1 MLKQNPMLKY
11 VLQKGF
17 WYLLTFFFAV
27 ALNFALPRL
36 GGSDP
41 VDIIMGQAGKG
52 KSPAEA
58 QKMKVDLLLQ
68 FSWLELDEQN
78 NPIYEDS
85 LDASGNK
92 VMQMVPEKDAD
103 GNVVVTK
110 TPVLDAEGKPVMVE
124 RQKVDEAGNPV
135 FTEKKTV
142 VKTAAKAEPAPAPA
156 KKSKKRGKKAEAA
169 PAKAK
174 AKTETKVEKIAV
186 MEMVPE
192 VRLDTAMV
200 SVPVK
205 NADPKRLSAISQ
217 FFTYIGN
224 VLKGDLGK
232 SYMTGEPVTNVIK
245 KSLPW
250 TLLIQAPTILLGWII
265 GNLLGAFAAYK
276 RGVFDKVFFPVAMF
290 LNGVPYFVFGM
301 LLVALFSI
309 TLGWFPAMGAYG
321 PDIPQFTFSWECIKS
336 VGWYYILPFFSCFPI
351 LLSGQATGMR
361 SMSIYELGT
370 DYMKYAKWLGLRE
383 GKIISYVF
391 RNAMLPQLTGLAQ
404 SLGAMVGGALI
415 TEMIFSYPGLGMAM
429 LNAINSQDYATIQG
443 CTLMISTC
451 VLVANFAVDV
461 LIAVFDP
468 RVKAGLQMGGK

>member
-1 MLKQNPMLKY
+1 MLKQYPMLRY

-17 WYLLTFFFAV
+17 WYLLTFVVAV
-27 ALNFALPRL
+27 AINFTLPRM
-36 GGSDP
+36 GENNP
-41 VDIIMGQAGKG
+41 VDIIMGKAAQGL
-52 KSPAEA
+52 SPEEA
-58 QKMKVDLLLQ
+58 KLKKEGLLKA
-68 FSWLELDEQN
+68 FGMAELDDQGN
-78 NPIYEDS
+78 VIYDPEV
-85 LDASGNK
+85 DANG
-92 VMQMVPEKDAD
+92 QMVTVKVAKLDDNGA
-103 GNVVVTK
+103 
-110 TPVLDAEGKPVMVE
+110 PVLKTVKVTDAEGNPVTEE

-135 FTEKKTV
+135 FEEKPVLDEKGKPVMVKDPKT
-142 VKTAAKAEPAPAPA
+142 
-156 KKSKKRGKKAEAA
+156 KKKVA
-169 PAKAK
+169 
-174 AKTETKVEKIAV
+174 KVEQVAV
-186 MEMVPE
+186 METIQVERQDTVMVDE
-192 VRLDTAMV
+192 V
-200 SVPVK
+200 VK
-205 NADPKRLSAISQ
+205 KADPRLASGISQ
-217 FFTYIGN
+217 FFVYIKN
-224 VLKGDLGK
+224 VFKGDLGI
-232 SYMTGEPVTNVIK
+232 SYSQYPKPVLEIIK
-245 KSLPW
+245 ESLPW
-250 TLLIQAPTILLGWII
+250 TLAIQAPTIILGWIV

-276 RGVFDKVFFPVAMF
+276 RGIFDKVFFPCAMF
-290 LNGVPYFVFGM
+290 LNGIPFFVFGM

-309 TLGWFPAMGAYG
+309 TLGWFPAMGAYS
-321 PDIPQFTFSWECIKS
+321 PDIPNLTFSWNSIKS
-336 VGWYYILPFFSCFPI
+336 VGFYYVLPFFSVFPI

-429 LNAINSQDYATIQG
+429 LTAIQQNDYATIQG

>member
-1 MLKQNPMLKY
+1 MLRY
-11 VLQKGF
+11 VLQKAF
-17 WYLLTFFFAV
+17 WYLLTFVCAV

-36 GGSDP
+36 GDNNP

-52 KSPAEA
+52 LSPTEA
-58 QKMKVDLLLQ
+58 QKKKAELLVSFGMAEVDDQGNVIYEPETDENGNIVMQKVPK
-68 FSWLELDEQN
+68 LDENGQ
-78 NPIYEDS
+78 P
-85 LDASGNK
+85 
-92 VMQMVPEKDAD
+92 VV
-103 GNVVVTK
+103 NVVKLV
-110 TPVLDAEGKPVMVE
+110 DEAGAPVMVE
-124 RQKVDEAGNPV
+124 RQKLDEAGNPV
-135 FTEKKTV
+135 MVEKGAADHKG
-142 VKTAAKAEPAPAPA
+142 KRHHRHHKKEGKKHRHHKRGAKATAA
-156 KKSKKRGKKAEAA
+156 S
-169 PAKAK
+169 
-174 AKTETKVEKIAV
+174 
-186 MEMVPE
+186 EMVPVME
-192 VRLDTAMV
+192 TVQAERIDTVMV
-200 SVPVK
+200 EEPVLK
-205 NADPKRLSAISQ
+205 TDPKLASAVSQ
-217 FFTYIGN
+217 FFSYIGK
-224 VLKGDLGK
+224 VFHGDLGL
-232 SYMTGEPVTNVIK
+232 SYQNNEPVTNVIK

-250 TLLIQAPTILLGWII
+250 TLAIQAPTILLGWIV

-276 RGVFDKVFFPVAMF
+276 RGIFDKVFFPCAMF
-290 LNGVPYFVFGM
+290 LNGVPFFVFGM
-301 LLVALFSI
+301 LLVAFFSI
-309 TLGWFPAMGAYG
+309 TLGWFPAMGAYS
-321 PDIPQFTFSWECIKS
+321 PDIPELTFSWACIKS
-336 VGWYYILPFFSCFPI
+336 VSWYYVLPFFSVFPI

-429 LNAINSQDYATIQG
+429 LNAIQKNDYATIQG

>member
-1 MLKQNPMLKY
+1 MLKQYPMLRY

-17 WYLLTFFFAV
+17 WYLLTFIFAV

-36 GGSDP
+36 GDNNP

-52 KSPAEA
+52 LSPTEA
-58 QKMKVDLLLQ
+58 QKKKAELLVS
-68 FSWLELDEQN
+68 FGMAELDDEGKV
-78 NPIYEDS
+78 IYEPEVDEN
-85 LDASGNK
+85 GNMKTVK
-92 VMQMVPEKDAD
+92 VPK
-103 GNVVVTK
+103 VVNGA
-110 TPVLDAEGKPVMVE
+110 PVLVTVKDVNEDGTPKMIE
-124 RQKVDEAGNPV
+124 RQKVDADGKPV
-135 FTEKKTV
+135 FEEKPVVDAKGKPVMEKK
-142 VKTAAKAEPAPAPA
+142 
-156 KKSKKRGKKAEAA
+156 GKK
-169 PAKAK
+169 
-174 AKTETKVEKIAV
+174 KVQKIEQVAV
-186 MEMVPE
+186 MEQVQAERQDTVMV
-192 VRLDTAMV
+192 D
-200 SVPVK
+200 SVLRK
-205 NADPKRLSAISQ
+205 TDPKLSSAFSQ
-217 FFTYIGN
+217 FLRYIGN
-224 VLKGDLGK
+224 VFKGDLGL
-232 SYMTGEPVTNVIK
+232 SYQNNEPVTNVIK

-276 RGVFDKVFFPVAMF
+276 RGIFDKVFFPCAMF

-309 TLGWFPAMGAYG
+309 TLGWFPAMGAYSS
-321 PDIPQFTFSWECIKS
+321 DIPELTFSWTCIKS
-336 VGWYYILPFFSCFPI
+336 VAWYYILPFFSCFPI

-429 LNAINSQDYATIQG
+429 LNAIQKNDYATIQG

>member
-1 MLKQNPMLKY
+1 MLRY
-11 VLQKGF
+11 VLQKAF
-17 WYLLTFFFAV
+17 WYLLTFVCAV

-36 GGSDP
+36 GDNNP

-52 KSPAEA
+52 LSPTEA
-58 QKMKVDLLLQ
+58 QKKKAELLVS
-68 FSWLELDEQN
+68 FGMAELDEQGN
-78 NPIYEDS
+78 VIYE
-85 LDASGNK
+85 
-92 VMQMVPEKDAD
+92 PETDEN
-103 GNVVVTK
+103 GNVVMQKVPK
-110 TPVLDAEGKPVMVE
+110 LDANGQPVVNVV
-124 RQKVDEAGNPV
+124 KLVDEAGNPV
-135 FTEKKTV
+135 MVERPKLDEAGNPVMVEKGAADHKG
-142 VKTAAKAEPAPAPA
+142 KKHHRHHKKEGKKHRHHKRGAKAAA
-156 KKSKKRGKKAEAA
+156 AA
-169 PAKAK
+169 P
-174 AKTETKVEKIAV
+174 
-186 MEMVPE
+186 EMVPVME
-192 VRLDTAMV
+192 TVQAERIDTVMV
-200 SVPVK
+200 DEPVMK
-205 NADPKRLSAISQ
+205 TDPKLASGLSQ
-217 FFTYIGN
+217 FFSYIGK
-224 VLKGDLGK
+224 VFHGDLGL
-232 SYMTGEPVTNVIK
+232 SYQNNEPVTNVIK

-250 TLLIQAPTILLGWII
+250 TLAIQAPTILLGWIV

-276 RGVFDKVFFPVAMF
+276 RGIFDKVFFPCAMF
-290 LNGVPYFVFGM
+290 LNGVPFFVFGM
-301 LLVALFSI
+301 LLVAFFSI
-309 TLGWFPAMGAYG
+309 TLGWFPAMGAYS
-321 PDIPQFTFSWECIKS
+321 PDIPELTFSWACIKS
-336 VGWYYILPFFSCFPI
+336 VSWYYVLPFFSVFPI

-429 LNAINSQDYATIQG
+429 LNAIQKNDYATIQG

>member
-1 MLKQNPMLKY
+1 MLKQYPMLRY

-17 WYLLTFFFAV
+17 WYLLTFVFAV

-36 GGSDP
+36 GDNNP

-52 KSPAEA
+52 LSPTEA
-58 QKMKVDLLLQ
+58 QKKKAELLVSFGMAELDDQGNVIYEPEVDENGNMVTQKVAKVD
-68 FSWLELDEQN
+68 EN
-78 NPIYEDS
+78 
-85 LDASGNK
+85 GN
-92 VMQMVPEKDAD
+92 
-103 GNVVVTK
+103 
-110 TPVLDAEGKPVMVE
+110 PVLVTVKETNEDGTPKMVE
-124 RQKVDEAGNPV
+124 RQKVDAEGKPV
-135 FTEKKTV
+135 FEEKPVVDAKGKPVMVKDPKT
-142 VKTAAKAEPAPAPA
+142 
-156 KKSKKRGKKAEAA
+156 KKKVQ
-169 PAKAK
+169 
-174 AKTETKVEKIAV
+174 KVEQVAV
-186 MEMVPE
+186 MESVQAERQDTVMVDE
-192 VRLDTAMV
+192 
-200 SVPVK
+200 PVLK
-205 NADPKRLSAISQ
+205 TDPKLASALSQ
-217 FFTYIGN
+217 FFRYICN
-224 VLKGDLGK
+224 VFKGDLGL
-232 SYMTGEPVTNVIK
+232 SYQNNEPVTNVIK

-276 RGVFDKVFFPVAMF
+276 RGIFDKVFFPCAMF

-301 LLVALFSI
+301 LLVAMFSI
-309 TLGWFPAMGAYG
+309 TLGWFPAMGAYSS
-321 PDIPQFTFSWECIKS
+321 DIPELTFSWTCIKS
-336 VGWYYILPFFSCFPI
+336 VAWYYILPFFSCFPI

-429 LNAINSQDYATIQG
+429 LNAIQKNDYATIQG

-451 VLVANFAVDV
+451 VLVANYAVDV

>member
-1 MLKQNPMLKY
+1 MLKQYPMLRY
-11 VLQKGF
+11 VLQKAF
-17 WYLLTFFFAV
+17 WYLLTFVCAV

-36 GGSDP
+36 GDNNP

-52 KSPAEA
+52 LSPTEA
-58 QKMKVDLLLQ
+58 QKKKAELLVS
-68 FSWLELDEQN
+68 FGMAELDEQGN
-78 NPIYEDS
+78 VIYE
-85 LDASGNK
+85 
-92 VMQMVPEKDAD
+92 PETDEN
-103 GNVVVTK
+103 GNVVMQKVPK
-110 TPVLDAEGKPVMVE
+110 LDANGQPVVNVV
-124 RQKVDEAGNPV
+124 KLVDEAGNPV
-135 FTEKKTV
+135 MVERPKLDEAGNPVMVEKGAADHKG
-142 VKTAAKAEPAPAPA
+142 KKHHRHHKKEGKKLRHHKRGAKA
-156 KKSKKRGKKAEAA
+156 AA
-169 PAKAK
+169 AAS
-174 AKTETKVEKIAV
+174 
-186 MEMVPE
+186 EMVPVME
-192 VRLDTAMV
+192 TVQAERIDTVMV
-200 SVPVK
+200 DEPVMK
-205 NADPKRLSAISQ
+205 TDPKLASGLSQ
-217 FFTYIGN
+217 FFSYIGK
-224 VLKGDLGK
+224 VFHGDLGL
-232 SYMTGEPVTNVIK
+232 SYQNNEPVTNVIK

-250 TLLIQAPTILLGWII
+250 TLAIQAPTILLGWIV

-276 RGVFDKVFFPVAMF
+276 RGIFDKVFFPCAMF
-290 LNGVPYFVFGM
+290 LNGVPFFVFGM
-301 LLVALFSI
+301 LLVAFFSI
-309 TLGWFPAMGAYG
+309 TLGWFPAMGAYS
-321 PDIPQFTFSWECIKS
+321 PDIPELTFSWACIKS
-336 VGWYYILPFFSCFPI
+336 VSWYYVLPFFSVFPI

-429 LNAINSQDYATIQG
+429 LNAIQKNDYATIQG

>member
-1 MLKQNPMLKY
+1 MLKQYPMLRY
-11 VLQKGF
+11 VLQKAF
-17 WYLLTFFFAV
+17 WYLLTFVCAV

-36 GGSDP
+36 GDNNP

-52 KSPAEA
+52 LSPTEA
-58 QKMKVDLLLQ
+58 QKKKAELLVS
-68 FSWLELDEQN
+68 FGMAELDEQGN
-78 NPIYEDS
+78 VIYE
-85 LDASGNK
+85 
-92 VMQMVPEKDAD
+92 PETDEN
-103 GNVVVTK
+103 GNVVMQKVPK
-110 TPVLDAEGKPVMVE
+110 LDANGQPVVNVV
-124 RQKVDEAGNPV
+124 KLVDEAGNPV
-135 FTEKKTV
+135 MVEKGAADHKG
-142 VKTAAKAEPAPAPA
+142 KKHHRHHKKEGKKHRHHKRGAKAAA
-156 KKSKKRGKKAEAA
+156 AA
-169 PAKAK
+169 P
-174 AKTETKVEKIAV
+174 
-186 MEMVPE
+186 EMVPVME
-192 VRLDTAMV
+192 TVQAERIDTVMV
-200 SVPVK
+200 DEPVMK
-205 NADPKRLSAISQ
+205 TDPKLASGLSQ
-217 FFTYIGN
+217 FFSYIGK
-224 VLKGDLGK
+224 VFHGDLGL
-232 SYMTGEPVTNVIK
+232 SYQHNEPVTNVIK

-250 TLLIQAPTILLGWII
+250 TLAIQAPTILLGWIV

-276 RGVFDKVFFPVAMF
+276 RGIFDKVFFPCAMF
-290 LNGVPYFVFGM
+290 LNGVPFFVFGM
-301 LLVALFSI
+301 LLVAFFSI
-309 TLGWFPAMGAYG
+309 TLGWFPAMGAYS
-321 PDIPQFTFSWECIKS
+321 PDIPELTFSWACIKS
-336 VGWYYILPFFSCFPI
+336 VSWYYVLPFFSVFPI

-429 LNAINSQDYATIQG
+429 LNAIQKNDYATIQG

>member
-1 MLKQNPMLKY
+1 MLKQYPMLRY
-11 VLQKGF
+11 VLQKAF
-17 WYLLTFFFAV
+17 WYLLTFVCAV

-36 GGSDP
+36 GDNNP

-52 KSPAEA
+52 LSPTEA
-58 QKMKVDLLLQ
+58 QKKKAELLVS
-68 FSWLELDEQN
+68 FGMADLDEQGN
-78 NPIYEDS
+78 VIYE
-85 LDASGNK
+85 
-92 VMQMVPEKDAD
+92 PETDEN
-103 GNVVVTK
+103 GNVVMQKVPK
-110 TPVLDAEGKPVMVE
+110 LDENGQPVVNAVKLFNDAGEPVMVE

-135 FTEKKTV
+135 FEDK
-142 VKTAAKAEPAPAPA
+142 APAFHKGHKG
-156 KKSKKRGKKAEAA
+156 KKGNRHHRHHKMRKGKRGAQAAEAA
-169 PAKAK
+169 AA
-174 AKTETKVEKIAV
+174 EKVPV
-186 MEMVPE
+186 METVQAE
-192 VRLDTAMV
+192 RLDTVMV
-200 SVPVK
+200 EQPVLK
-205 NADPKRLSAISQ
+205 TDPKLASGLSQ
-217 FFTYIGN
+217 FFSYIGK
-224 VLKGDLGK
+224 VFHGDLGL
-232 SYMTGEPVTNVIK
+232 SYQNNEPVTNVIK

-250 TLLIQAPTILLGWII
+250 TLAIQAPTILLGWIV

-276 RGVFDKVFFPVAMF
+276 RGIFDKVFFPCAMF
-290 LNGVPYFVFGM
+290 LNGVPFFVFGM
-301 LLVALFSI
+301 LLVAFFSI
-309 TLGWFPAMGAYG
+309 TLGWFPAMGAYS
-321 PDIPQFTFSWECIKS
+321 PDIPELTFSWACFKS
-336 VGWYYILPFFSCFPI
+336 VSWYYVLPFFSVFPI

-429 LNAINSQDYATIQG
+429 LNAIQKNDYATIQG

>member
-1 MLKQNPMLKY
+1 MLKQYPMLRY

-17 WYLLTFFFAV
+17 WYLLTFVFAV

-36 GGSDP
+36 GDNNP

-52 KSPAEA
+52 LSPTEA
-58 QKMKVDLLLQ
+58 QKKKAELLVS
-68 FSWLELDEQN
+68 FGMAELDDQGN
-78 NPIYEDS
+78 VIYEPEVDEN
-85 LDASGNK
+85 GN
-92 VMQMVPEKDAD
+92 M
-103 GNVVVTK
+103 VTK
-110 TPVLDAEGKPVMVE
+110 RVAKLDENGAPVMTTVKEVNEDGTPKMVE
-124 RQKVDEAGNPV
+124 RQKVDAEGNPV
-135 FTEKKTV
+135 FEEKPVLDAKGKPVMVKDPKT
-142 VKTAAKAEPAPAPA
+142 
-156 KKSKKRGKKAEAA
+156 KK
-169 PAKAK
+169 
-174 AKTETKVEKIAV
+174 KVEKVEKVAV
-186 MEMVPE
+186 MESVQAEHQDTLMVE
-192 VRLDTAMV
+192 E
-200 SVPVK
+200 PVFK
-205 NADPKRLSAISQ
+205 TDPKLSSALSQ
-217 FFTYIGN
+217 FFRYIGN
-224 VLKGDLGK
+224 VFKGDLGL
-232 SYMTGEPVTNVIK
+232 SYQNNEPVTNVIK

-276 RGVFDKVFFPVAMF
+276 RGIFDKVFFPCAMF

-301 LLVALFSI
+301 LLVAMFSI
-309 TLGWFPAMGAYG
+309 TLGWFPAMGAYSS
-321 PDIPQFTFSWECIKS
+321 DIPELTFSWTCIKS

-429 LNAINSQDYATIQG
+429 LNAIQKNDYATIQG

>member
-1 MLKQNPMLKY
+1 MLRY

-17 WYLLTFFFAV
+17 WYLLTFVFAV

-36 GGSDP
+36 GDNNP

-52 KSPAEA
+52 LSPTEA
-58 QKMKVDLLLQ
+58 QKKKAELLVS
-68 FSWLELDEQN
+68 FGMAELDDQ
-78 NPIYEDS
+78 
-85 LDASGNK
+85 
-92 VMQMVPEKDAD
+92 
-103 GNVVVTK
+103 GNVVYEPEVDENGNMVTK
-110 TPVLDAEGKPVMVE
+110 RVAKLDENGAPVMTTVKEVNEDGTPKMVE
-124 RQKVDEAGNPV
+124 RQKVDAEGNPV
-135 FTEKKTV
+135 FEEKPVLDAKGKPVMVKDPKT
-142 VKTAAKAEPAPAPA
+142 
-156 KKSKKRGKKAEAA
+156 KK
-169 PAKAK
+169 
-174 AKTETKVEKIAV
+174 KVEKVEKVAV
-186 MEMVPE
+186 MESVQAEHHDTLMVE
-192 VRLDTAMV
+192 E
-200 SVPVK
+200 PVFK
-205 NADPKRLSAISQ
+205 TDPKLSSALSQ
-217 FFTYIGN
+217 FFRYIGN
-224 VLKGDLGK
+224 VFKGDLGL
-232 SYMTGEPVTNVIK
+232 SYQNNEPVTNVIK

-276 RGVFDKVFFPVAMF
+276 RGIFDKVFFPCAMF

-301 LLVALFSI
+301 LLVAMFSI
-309 TLGWFPAMGAYG
+309 TLGWFPAMGAYSS
-321 PDIPQFTFSWECIKS
+321 DIPELTFSWTCIKS
-336 VGWYYILPFFSCFPI
+336 VAWYYILPFFSCFPI

-429 LNAINSQDYATIQG
+429 LNAIQKNDYATIQG

>member
-1 MLKQNPMLKY
+1 MLKQYPMLRY

-17 WYLLTFFFAV
+17 WYLLTFVFAV

-36 GGSDP
+36 GDNNP

-52 KSPAEA
+52 LSPTEA
-58 QKMKVDLLLQ
+58 QKKKAELLVS
-68 FSWLELDEQN
+68 FGMAELDDQGN
-78 NPIYEDS
+78 VIYEPEVDEN
-85 LDASGNK
+85 G
-92 VMQMVPEKDAD
+92 QMVTRKVAKLDENGNPVMTTVKEVNED
-103 GNVVVTK
+103 G
-110 TPVLDAEGKPVMVE
+110 TPKMVE
-124 RQKVDEAGNPV
+124 RQKVDAEGKPV
-135 FTEKKTV
+135 FEEKPVLDAKGKPVMVKDPKT
-142 VKTAAKAEPAPAPA
+142 
-156 KKSKKRGKKAEAA
+156 KK
-169 PAKAK
+169 
-174 AKTETKVEKIAV
+174 KVEKVEKVAV
-186 MEMVPE
+186 MESVQAEHQDTLMVE
-192 VRLDTAMV
+192 E
-200 SVPVK
+200 PVFK
-205 NADPKRLSAISQ
+205 TDPKLSSALSQ
-217 FFTYIGN
+217 FFRYIGN
-224 VLKGDLGK
+224 VFKGDLGL
-232 SYMTGEPVTNVIK
+232 SYQNNEPVTNVIK

-276 RGVFDKVFFPVAMF
+276 RGIFDKVFFPCAMF

-301 LLVALFSI
+301 LLVAMFSI
-309 TLGWFPAMGAYG
+309 TLGWFPAMGAYS
-321 PDIPQFTFSWECIKS
+321 PDIPELTFSWACIKS
-336 VGWYYILPFFSCFPI
+336 VSWYYVLPFFSVFPI

-429 LNAINSQDYATIQG
+429 LNAIQKNDYATIQG

>member
-1 MLKQNPMLKY
+1 MLKQYPMLRY
-11 VLQKGF
+11 VLQKAF
-17 WYLLTFFFAV
+17 WYLLTFVCAV

-36 GGSDP
+36 GDNNP

-52 KSPAEA
+52 LSPTEA
-58 QKMKVDLLLQ
+58 QKKKAELLVSFGMAEVD
-68 FSWLELDEQN
+68 EN
-78 NPIYEDS
+78 GNVIYE
-85 LDASGNK
+85 
-92 VMQMVPEKDAD
+92 PETDEN
-103 GNVVVTK
+103 GNVVMQKVPK
-110 TPVLDAEGKPVMVE
+110 LDENGQPVVNVVKVVDEAGNPVMVE
-124 RQKVDEAGNPV
+124 RQKLDEAGNPV
-135 FTEKKTV
+135 FVEKSPVAQK
-142 VKTAAKAEPAPAPA
+142 
-156 KKSKKRGKKAEAA
+156 GKKAKKAKKVKKA
-169 PAKAK
+169 KKGAKVAKA
-174 AKTETKVEKIAV
+174 AADKVPV
-186 MEMVPE
+186 MEKVQAERIDTVMV
-192 VRLDTAMV
+192 DQ
-200 SVPVK
+200 PVMK
-205 NADPKRLSAISQ
+205 TDPKLASAVSQ
-217 FFTYIGN
+217 FFRYVGN
-224 VLKGDLGK
+224 VFHGDLGL
-232 SYMTGEPVTNVIK
+232 SYQNNEPVTNVIK

-250 TLLIQAPTILLGWII
+250 TLAIQAPTILLGWIV

-276 RGVFDKVFFPVAMF
+276 RGIFDKVFFPCAMF
-290 LNGVPYFVFGM
+290 LNGVPFFVFGM
-301 LLVALFSI
+301 LLVAFFSI
-309 TLGWFPAMGAYG
+309 TL
-321 PDIPQFTFSWECIKS
+321 
-336 VGWYYILPFFSCFPI
+336 PFFSVFPI

-429 LNAINSQDYATIQG
+429 LNAIQKNDYATIQG

>member
-1 MLKQNPMLKY
+1 MLKQYPMLRY

-17 WYLLTFFFAV
+17 WYLLTFVFAV

-36 GGSDP
+36 GDNNP

-52 KSPAEA
+52 LSPTEA
-58 QKMKVDLLLQ
+58 QKKKAELLVS
-68 FSWLELDEQN
+68 FGMAELDDQGN
-78 NPIYEDS
+78 VIYEPEVDENGNMVTKRVAK
-85 LDASGNK
+85 LDAAGN
-92 VMQMVPEKDAD
+92 
-103 GNVVVTK
+103 
-110 TPVLDAEGKPVMVE
+110 PVLVTVKEVNEDGTPKMVE
-124 RQKVDEAGNPV
+124 RQKVDAEGKPV
-135 FTEKKTV
+135 FEEKPVLDAKGKPVMVKDPKT
-142 VKTAAKAEPAPAPA
+142 
-156 KKSKKRGKKAEAA
+156 KK
-169 PAKAK
+169 
-174 AKTETKVEKIAV
+174 KVEKVEKVAV
-186 MEMVPE
+186 MESVQAEHQDTLMVE
-192 VRLDTAMV
+192 E
-200 SVPVK
+200 PVFK
-205 NADPKRLSAISQ
+205 TDPKLSSALSQ
-217 FFTYIGN
+217 FFRNIGK
-224 VLKGDLGK
+224 VFKGDLGL
-232 SYMTGEPVTNVIK
+232 SYQNNEPVTNVIK

-276 RGVFDKVFFPVAMF
+276 RGIFDKVFFPCAMF

-309 TLGWFPAMGAYG
+309 TLGWFPAMGAYSS
-321 PDIPQFTFSWECIKS
+321 DIPELTFSWTCIKS

-429 LNAINSQDYATIQG
+429 LTAIQQNDYATIQG

-451 VLVANFAVDV
+451 VLLANFLVDI